1 MAPALLR
8 WSEPGGNV
16 DFNLKLFFDSL
27 PALLKGARLTVELA
41 LLSTLFGLVLG
52 VLGGLARVSSMR
64 FLNGS
69 VLALVTLVRG
79 VPTLVTILFLYYGLP
94 SAGFVWEP
102 FVVAVLAL
110 SITNGAYVTEIVR
123 AGINGVDRGQMRA
136 ARSLGMSYSLAMRRI
151 ILPQA
156 LRRVLPPI
164 ANEAITLLKNT
175 ALVSVIALSDLLRT
189 GVEIMTWKA
198 NTFSPFAGVALIYL
212 CMTLPLVGLTIY
224 LERRYRL

>member
-1 MAPALLR
+1 
-8 WSEPGGNV
+8 V
-16 DFNLKLFFDSL
+16 DFNLKLFLDSL

-41 LLSTLFGLVLG
+41 MASSLFGLVLG
-52 VLGGLARVSSMR
+52 ILGGLARVSSMQL
-64 FLNGS
+64 LNGA

-94 SAGFVWEP
+94 SAGIVWEP

-123 AGINGVDRGQMRA
+123 AGIQGVDRGQMRA
-136 ARSLGMSYSLAMRRI
+136 ARSLGMSYPLAMRRI

-189 GVEIMTWKA
+189 GMEIMTWKA

>member
-1 MAPALLR
+1 M
-8 WSEPGGNV
+8 

-41 LLSTLFGLVLG
+41 LLSSLFGLVLG

-64 FLNGS
+64 LLNGA

-123 AGINGVDRGQMRA
+123 AGIHGVDRGQMRA
-136 ARSLGMSYSLAMRRI
+136 ARSLGMSYALAMRRI

-224 LERRYRL
+224 LERRHRI

>member
-1 MAPALLR
+1 M
-8 WSEPGGNV
+8 
-16 DFNLKLFFDSL
+16 DFNLKLFLDSL

-41 LLSTLFGLVLG
+41 LLSSLLGLVLG
-52 VLGGLARVSSMR
+52 VLGGLARVSSIR
-64 FLNGS
+64 LINGAT
-69 VLALVTLVRG
+69 LALVTLVRG

-94 SAGFVWEP
+94 SVGFVWEP

-123 AGINGVDRGQMRA
+123 AGIQGVDRGQMRA
-136 ARSLGMSYSLAMRRI
+136 ARSLGMSYPLAMRRI

-189 GVEIMTWKA
+189 GMEIMTWKA

>member
-1 MAPALLR
+1 M
-8 WSEPGGNV
+8 
-16 DFNLKLFFDSL
+16 DFNLKLFLDSL

-41 LLSTLFGLVLG
+41 MASSLFGLVLG
-52 VLGGLARVSSMR
+52 ILGGLARVSSMQL
-64 FLNGS
+64 LNGA

-94 SAGFVWEP
+94 SAGIVWEP

-123 AGINGVDRGQMRA
+123 AGIQGVDRGQMRA
-136 ARSLGMSYSLAMRRI
+136 ARSLGMSYPLAMRRI

-189 GVEIMTWKA
+189 GMEIMTWKA

>member
-1 MAPALLR
+1 M
-8 WSEPGGNV
+8 

>member
-1 MAPALLR
+1 M
-8 WSEPGGNV
+8 
-16 DFNLKLFFDSL
+16 DFNLKLFLDSL

-41 LLSTLFGLVLG
+41 LMSSLFGLVLG
-52 VLGGLARVSSMR
+52 VLGGLARVSSIR
-64 FLNGS
+64 FLNGATLS
-69 VLALVTLVRG
+69 LVTLVRG

-94 SAGFVWEP
+94 SAGVVWEP

-123 AGINGVDRGQMRA
+123 AGIQGVDRGQMRA